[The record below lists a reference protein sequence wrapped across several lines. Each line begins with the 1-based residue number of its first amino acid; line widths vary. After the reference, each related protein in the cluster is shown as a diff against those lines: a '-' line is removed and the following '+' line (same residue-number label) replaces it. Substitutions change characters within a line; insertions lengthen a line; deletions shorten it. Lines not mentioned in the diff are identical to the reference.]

1 MKEKIGSILRAIF
14 VVSIVLT
21 LGMFWFDQIN
31 YYLYYYYEDYGEA
44 KCREEDNIALIKVQG
59 EIVTYEDWYGYYEG
73 QSEDIVSS
81 ERIVQHI
88 EDASDKDHIKGI
100 IVEIDSY
107 GGLLTASEEI
117 MNALKR
123 TRKPTVAVIRDVG
136 VSGAYL
142 VGTGADSI
150 LASEFSS
157 IGGIG
162 VTMSYLD
169 YSEKSKKEGIT
180 FQEISSA
187 EFKDAGDPY
196 KELTEKE
203 REKFKEDIMKAHDIF
218 TEEIAENRGMELED
232 VEELADGSSMMGE
245 RAKEKGLIDEIGD
258 VYKAKQKLGEKL
270 NITPEICIY

>member
-270 NITPEICIY
+270 NITPEICK